1 MAEPDPAAREAA
13 IRRSVGL
20 LTATADAVREAGY
33 PVEIVSCGGSGTYLT
48 AAAVPGVTEVQAGG
62 ATFGDATYRD
72 LGVPVEAALT
82 LLVTVTSRP
91 AADRIIFDA
100 GRKAVDPSSRA
111 PKAVGVDGVTG
122 MALSAEH
129 GIIQLGEPAEAPR
142 VGDRLELQIGYHDQC
157 VHLHERIFGVRD
169 GVIEV
174 AWPVLG
180 RGKLQ

>member
-1 MAEPDPAAREAA
+1 MAVRDGAERAAEIEKA
-13 IRRSVGL
+13 VGL
-20 LTATADAVREAGY
+20 LTATADAVREFGI

-48 AAAVPGVTEVQAGG
+48 SITVPGITEVQAGG
-62 ATFGDATYRD
+62 ATFGDAAYRD
-72 LGVPVEAALT
+72 LGVPVEAALS

-91 AADRIIFDA
+91 AADRIIIDS

-111 PKAVGVDGVTG
+111 PHAVGLDAVAG
-122 MALSAEH
+122 MAFSAEH
-129 GIIQLGEPAEAPR
+129 GTIRLSEPAEAPR

-169 GVIEV
+169 GVVETV
-174 AWPVLG
+174 LPVLG